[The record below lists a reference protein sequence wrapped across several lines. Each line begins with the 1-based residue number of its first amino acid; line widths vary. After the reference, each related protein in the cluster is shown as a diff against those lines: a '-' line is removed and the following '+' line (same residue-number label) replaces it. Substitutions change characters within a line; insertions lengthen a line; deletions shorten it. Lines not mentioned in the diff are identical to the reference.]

1 MDRLTTVTS
10 NAHSIGRRVGMFSTL
25 FVLLGL
31 SLAVGGLAHD
41 SAVLRN
47 AGIGIFVLAL
57 LPLLV
62 ILLMAWLSERRS

>member
-1 MDRLTTVTS
+1 MNRLTTVTR
-10 NAHSIGRRVGMFSTL
+10 NAHSFGRRVGMFSTL

-41 SAVLRN
+41 SALLRN
-47 AGIGIFVLAL
+47 VGIGIFVLAL

-62 ILLMAWLSERRS
+62 ILLTAWLMERRS